1 MYFYYY
7 DSWLTTGLLIL
18 GFVIC
23 IFAQIKISSTY
34 AKYKKIRSSSEK
46 TGEDVA
52 VAILNKNGL
61 NDITV
66 NAIAGNLTDHYSP
79 GRKEINLSEDVY
91 GGISIASL
99 AIAAHECGHA
109 IQKKENYAFYNM
121 RTALVPVVNAI
132 NYIGYFG
139 ILISLF
145 AGYFQYVK
153 VAIFVVLATLV
164 FQLITLPV
172 EFDAS
177 SRALKQI
184 EELGIV
190 SHDEKNKCRGMLT
203 AAALTYVAA
212 VAAALMQVLRLLLII
227 AQSNRD
233 DN

>member
-1 MYFYYY
+1 MYLSYY
-7 DSWLTTGLLIL
+7 DSFLTIGLLIL

-23 IFAQIKISSTY
+23 TFAQIKISSTY

-66 NAIAGNLTDHYSP
+66 NAVVGNLTDHYSP

-109 IQKKENYAFYNM
+109 IQKKEKYAFYNM

-132 NYIGYFG
+132 NYLGYFG
-139 ILISLF
+139 ILVSLF

-153 VAIFVVLATLV
+153 LAIFVVLATLV

-177 SRALKQI
+177 RRGKEQLLEMGYITK
-184 EELGIV
+184 EEEQGV
-190 SHDEKNKCRGMLT
+190 SKVLS
-203 AAALTYVAA
+203 AAAFTYVAG
-212 VAAALMQVLRLLLII
+212 VISSILQVLRLVLILN
-227 AQSNRD
+227 SRRRD
-233 DN
+233 

>member
-7 DSWLTTGLLIL
+7 DSWLTIGLLIL

-46 TGEDVA
+46 TGVDVA

-109 IQKKENYAFYNM
+109 IQKKEGYAFYNM

-177 SRALKQI
+177 RRGKEQLLEMGYITK
-184 EELGIV
+184 EEEQGV
-190 SHDEKNKCRGMLT
+190 SKVLS
-203 AAALTYVAA
+203 AAAFTYVAG
-212 VAAALMQVLRLLLII
+212 VISSILQVLRLVLILN
-227 AQSNRD
+227 SRRRD
-233 DN
+233 

>member
-7 DSWLTTGLLIL
+7 DSWLTIGLLIL

-66 NAIAGNLTDHYSP
+66 NAIVGNLTDHYSP

-109 IQKKENYAFYNM
+109 IQKKEKYAFYNM

-132 NYIGYFG
+132 NYLGYFG
-139 ILISLF
+139 ILVSLF

-153 VAIFVVLATLV
+153 LAIFVVLATLV

-177 SRALKQI
+177 RRGKEQLLEMGYITK
-184 EELGIV
+184 EEEQGV
-190 SHDEKNKCRGMLT
+190 SKVLS
-203 AAALTYVAA
+203 AAAFTYVAG
-212 VAAALMQVLRLLLII
+212 VISSILQVLRLVLILN
-227 AQSNRD
+227 SRRRD
-233 DN
+233 

>member
-7 DSWLTTGLLIL
+7 DSWLTIGLLIL

-109 IQKKENYAFYNM
+109 IQKKEKYAFYNM

-132 NYIGYFG
+132 NYLGYFG
-139 ILISLF
+139 ILVSLF

-153 VAIFVVLATLV
+153 LAIFVVLATLV

-177 SRALKQI
+177 RRGKEQLLEMGYITK
-184 EELGIV
+184 EEEQGV
-190 SHDEKNKCRGMLT
+190 SKVLS
-203 AAALTYVAA
+203 AAAFTYVAG
-212 VAAALMQVLRLLLII
+212 VISSILQVLRLVLILN
-227 AQSNRD
+227 SRRRD
-233 DN
+233 

>member
-7 DSWLTTGLLIL
+7 DSWLTIGLLIL

-66 NAIAGNLTDHYSP
+66 NAIVGNLTDHYSP

-109 IQKKENYAFYNM
+109 IQKKEKYAFYNM

-132 NYIGYFG
+132 NYLGYFG
-139 ILISLF
+139 ILVSLF

-153 VAIFVVLATLV
+153 IAIFVVLATLV

-177 SRALKQI
+177 RRGKEQLLEMGYITK
-184 EELGIV
+184 EEEQGV
-190 SHDEKNKCRGMLT
+190 SKVLS
-203 AAALTYVAA
+203 AAAFTYVAG
-212 VAAALMQVLRLLLII
+212 VISSILQVLRLVLILN
-227 AQSNRD
+227 SRRRD
-233 DN
+233 

>member
-7 DSWLTTGLLIL
+7 DSWLTTGLLLL

-34 AKYKKIRSSSEK
+34 AKYKKMRSSSEK

-177 SRALKQI
+177 RRGKEQLLEMGYITK
-184 EELGIV
+184 EEEQGV
-190 SHDEKNKCRGMLT
+190 SKVLS
-203 AAALTYVAA
+203 AAAFTYVAG
-212 VAAALMQVLRLLLII
+212 VISSILQVLRLVLILN
-227 AQSNRD
+227 SRRRD
-233 DN
+233 

>member
-7 DSWLTTGLLIL
+7 DSWLTTGLLLL

-34 AKYKKIRSSSEK
+34 AKYKKMRSSSEK

-109 IQKKENYAFYNM
+109 IQKKEGYAFYNM

-177 SRALKQI
+177 RRGKEQLLEMGYITK
-184 EELGIV
+184 EEEQGV
-190 SHDEKNKCRGMLT
+190 SKVLS
-203 AAALTYVAA
+203 AAAFTYVAG
-212 VAAALMQVLRLLLII
+212 VISSILQVLRLVLILN
-227 AQSNRD
+227 SRRRD
-233 DN
+233 